1 MPINSFGATAA
12 SDKNIMSD
20 VAIANFQR
28 LLQEQGYLYFE
39 EIPDGFDY
47 LAFAQKFGSLI
58 PHKYNGEYTANFMFM
73 KYNSSSLQTSF
84 VNAQD

>member
-1 MPINSFGATAA
+1 MPINSFW
-12 SDKNIMSD
+12 SHRPKNIMSY

-47 LAFAQKFGSLI
+47 LAFAQKFGSSSHTMANIYSQLGRSESWKSI
-58 PHKYNGEYTANFMFM
+58 PLHLLRIEPHTEG
-73 KYNSSSLQTSF
+73 
-84 VNAQD
+84 